1 MIRAGLVS
9 VNGVVCS
16 NLATRV
22 EEGDVVK
29 IGNRVLHTAPLTTL
43 LLHKPPGFL
52 CTASDTEGRR
62 TIFDLL
68 PPNFTRLFHVGR
80 LDRESEGLMLVTNDG
95 DLALKLTHPRYKVEK
110 EYEVVLDQAFDFT
123 LTPQLLKGVHTPE
136 GFARAESIHRIARNK
151 LKVVLRQG
159 LKRQIRHMFYEVGY
173 EVIKLVRTRIGPIVL
188 EGVPPAAWRV
198 LTQAE
203 LKSLL
208 AAGKAPGDKGESR
221 QTLDAAAKSAPPSRA
236 GSRGGDRKAPGAGRT
251 DFKSRT
257 RRVGTGGGPAR
268 PAERRSERP
277 DGERRGGGGG
287 RTRFPDKRRA
297 SAPSDRR
304 PSSGK
309 KPSR

>member
-1 MIRAGLVS
+1 MILAGKVS
-9 VNGVVCS
+9 VNGTVCT

-80 LDRESEGLMLVTNDG
+80 LDRESEGLLLVTNDG

-110 EYEVVLDQAFDFT
+110 EYEVVLDQAFDFA

-136 GFARAESIHRIARNK
+136 GFARAEAVHRLARNK

-159 LKRQIRHMFYEVGY
+159 LKRQIRHMFYELGY
-173 EVIKLVRTRIGPIVL
+173 EVIKLVRTRLGPISL

-203 LKSLL
+203 IRQLL
-208 AAGKAPGDKGESR
+208 EAGKEAGERKELSSRRDETPAAAPAASRGKRPAPGG
-221 QTLDAAAKSAPPSRA
+221 AF
-236 GSRGGDRKAPGAGRT
+236 GGKPW
-251 DFKSRT
+251 
-257 RRVGTGGGPAR
+257 RVSNKGGPAR
-268 PAERRSERP
+268 PGGRRTERPTGERRSE
-277 DGERRGGGGG
+277 GRGG
-287 RTRFPDKRRA
+287 A
-297 SAPSDRR
+297 SDRR
-304 PSSGK
+304 KGASPANRRPASGRR
-309 KPSR
+309 PPR